1 MDKNLYKKALDN
13 GCSPALAEML
23 ACRQAPGSKTES
35 MTGVASGNPFPDMP
49 ESLRQ
54 KYIREA
60 RAMGIEPN
68 GKRYMASLVR
78 EGYSTKFDPQALVD
92 NYADAKNVCAKHGWK
107 VEGKVNYTPP
117 VVSVEEKPYEIAPD
131 ILAREVNAVEGF
143 KELKPK
149 EKADVVEKT
158 RERLNGAMR

>member
-1 MDKNLYKKALDN
+1 
-13 GCSPALAEML
+13 
-23 ACRQAPGSKTES
+23 
-35 MTGVASGNPFPDMP
+35 
-49 ESLRQ
+49 
-54 KYIREA
+54 
-60 RAMGIEPN
+60 
-68 GKRYMASLVR
+68 MASLVR

-117 VVSVEEKPYEIAPD
+117 VVLVEEKPYEIAPD